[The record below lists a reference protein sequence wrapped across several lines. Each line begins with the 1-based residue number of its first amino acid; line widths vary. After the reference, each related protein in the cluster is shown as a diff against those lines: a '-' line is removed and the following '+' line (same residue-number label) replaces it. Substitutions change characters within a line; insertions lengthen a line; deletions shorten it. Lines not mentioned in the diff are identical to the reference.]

1 MKNSERVPIIDFLRG
16 ISCIGILLY
25 HVRVDLWVGWRE
37 IQNNPGEYSTFT
49 KAVAW
54 LSTPA
59 PFMGYAILLFFLIS
73 GFCIHYPNTNFPR
86 KLCWK
91 TYFIRR
97 FLRIYPTFFCAIL
110 TSAVLSYIFHS
121 VWGDRDWNLNRIFAV
136 LTLSQN
142 YPPHIGQFLT
152 NPSLWTIPLEF
163 EFYILYPLVFFF
175 LAKTKFLTLSIFAF
189 IMSAFAVYLSKGGMP
204 WLTFTALFFWP
215 SWLLGAWVAQ
225 LYRAEKLARIKLPFY
240 LISIALVLVLALI
253 SSHEKWQS
261 WIQYS
266 FWTAFYFLFLI
277 VCLIRAEFIIGILGK
292 KIFKS
297 ISWIGSISFSLYL
310 IHFPFFK
317 LFGYLHRS
325 FWEEKPVNF
334 LTTIFYLLPV
344 VFIAWL
350 FYKWIENPVHKW
362 SKRITK

>member
-37 IQNNPGEYSTFT
+37 IQNNPDEYSTFS

-54 LSTPA
+54 LSVPA

-73 GFCIHYPNTNFPR
+73 GFCIHYPNTNFTR

-121 VWGDRDWNLNRIFAV
+121 VWDDKDWNLNRMFAV
-136 LTLSQN
+136 ITLSQN
-142 YPPHIGQFLT
+142 YPPDIGQFLT

-175 LAKTKFLTLSIFAF
+175 MAKTRFMILSIIAF
-189 IMSAFAVYLSKGGMP
+189 IISAFAVHLSRGGMP

-215 SWLLGAWVAQ
+215 SWILGAWIAQ
-225 LYRAEKLARIKLPFY
+225 LNRKEQLARIKLSFY
-240 LISIALVLVLALI
+240 FITITLILVIALI
-253 SSHEKWQS
+253 SSHEKWHS

-266 FWTAFYFLFLI
+266 CWTAFYFLFFI
-277 VCLIRAEFIIGILGK
+277 VCLMRAEFITSILGK

-325 FWEEKPVNF
+325 FWGEKPVNF

-350 FYKWIENPVHKW
+350 FYKWIENPIHKW